1 MSYAIAVNAAKP
13 LKANVV
19 TGRLSRNFDMP
30 GALKTNVGG
39 VWPTNSFQNNPG
51 DWLHGDFKDVSF
63 QFLHPMYQKMIDL
76 GKLDE
81 N

>member
-1 MSYAIAVNAAKP
+1 MICGS
-13 LKANVV
+13 
-19 TGRLSRNFDMP
+19 
-30 GALKTNVGG
+30 LKTNVGG

-63 QFLHPMYQKMIDL
+63 QYLHPMYQKMIDL